1 GWAPQTS
8 RRPCPAST
16 RSTAAPASAR
26 RVTSSVGASAPGP
39 AARSSATTASS
50 RSVRRAASTTWWPC
64 AASRRAVAS
73 PIPLEAPVTRTIFRV
88 VSVSMPRRSPA
99 RPAPGRPRRAWV
111 RRILPRRGRRRYRR
125 CDDREPAR
133 GLPAGPPCAGLPAA
147 GRADDAR
154 SPAGARAPP
163 RGGGHGRRRQ
173 RRLLRPPRAGPR
185 APPVSAG
192 AGGARPR
199 AAARR
204 RRPRAPFRL
213 AGIGPAPATAGEHAD
228 PALLRLLGQWPETPA
243 LVLGRAYDVLAA
255 NRLADALFDGL
266 APGSNLMHR
275 VFLDPRARSFY
286 LDWEAAAENAV
297 AGFRVLHGSAPRDP
311 RVLVVL
317 EELLTGSPAFARLW
331 ERHDAWGKRAET
343 KGFPHPPVGE
353 IVLRMTSFDVRSAPG
368 QELVVYHAEPGSESA
383 DALRLLGSLAATRR
397 AERADDATSAGS

>member
-1 GWAPQTS
+1 MTENLLGDYL
-8 RRPCPAST
+8 R
-16 RSTAAPASAR
+16 AR
-26 RVTSSVGASAPGP
+26 RARVSPQQAGLTTLGHRRVPGLRREEVATVAGVSVDYY
-39 AARSSATTASS
+39 
-50 RSVRRAASTTWWPC
+50 VRLEQGRERHP
-64 AASRRAVAS
+64 S
-73 PIPLEAPVTRTIFRV
+73 PQVLEAL
-88 VSVSMPRRSPA
+88 A
-99 RPAPGRPRRAWV
+99 RALRLDA
-111 RRILPRRGRRRYRR
+111 
-125 CDDREPAR
+125 
-133 GLPAGPPCAGLPAA
+133 
-147 GRADDAR
+147 DAR
-154 SPAGARAPP
+154 A
-163 RGGGHGRRRQ
+163 H
-173 RRLLRPPRAGPR
+173 L
-185 APPVSAG
+185 
-192 AGGARPR
+192 
-199 AAARR
+199 
-204 RRPRAPFRL
+204 FRL

-228 PALLRLLGQWPETPA
+228 PELLRLLEQWPETPA

-311 RVLVVL
+311 RVLAVL

-343 KGFPHPPVGE
+343 KGFRHPQVGE
-353 IVLRMTSFDVRSAPG
+353 IVLRMTSFDVRSTPG